1 MQHQAQSPAA
11 SLLSKSASLVDD
23 DDSSDSQEGEQ
34 ASVAGVESNDGLN
47 DGLSKYERQRQE
59 RVDRN
64 NQRLFELGLGP
75 PVSAGGE
82 KGGEKDGDR
91 NRAPTKPRRSTSM
104 GPICI
109 QPAWTRKAK
118 YVTTVSSQRLGDDA
132 PNMNSVT
139 HHEKHLFRFQ
149 CRL

>member
-11 SLLSKSASLVDD
+11 SLSSKSASLVDD

-34 ASVAGVESNDGLN
+34 ASVVGVESNDGLN

-75 PVSAGGE
+75 PVSAGG
-82 KGGEKDGDR
+82 DGRGSKSCSHQASQINVNGSHTYTAGQDSES
-91 NRAPTKPRRSTSM
+91 KVCYDGKFSTS
-104 GPICI
+104 
-109 QPAWTRKAK
+109 WR
-118 YVTTVSSQRLGDDA
+118 
-132 PNMNSVT
+132 
-139 HHEKHLFRFQ
+139 
-149 CRL
+149 

>member
-11 SLLSKSASLVDD
+11 SLSSKSASLVDD

-34 ASVAGVESNDGLN
+34 ASVVGVESNDGLN
-47 DGLSKYERQRQE
+47 DGLLTYERQRQE

-82 KGGEKDGDR
+82 TDGDR

-104 GPICI
+104 GRTRI
-109 QPAWTRKAK
+109 QPARTQKAK
-118 YVTTVSSQRLGDDA
+118 YVTTVSSQRLRDDA
-132 PNMNSVT
+132 LNMISVT

>member
-11 SLLSKSASLVDD
+11 SLSSKSASLVDD

-34 ASVAGVESNDGLN
+34 ASVVGVESNDGLN

-64 NQRLFELGLGP
+64 NQRLFELGLVP
-75 PVSAGGE
+75 PVSA
-82 KGGEKDGDR
+82 GGEKDGDR

-104 GPICI
+104 GPTRI
-109 QPAWTRKAK
+109 QPARTRKAN
-118 YVTTVSSQRLGDDA
+118 YVTMVSSL
-132 PNMNSVT
+132 
-139 HHEKHLFRFQ
+139 
-149 CRL
+149 

>member
-11 SLLSKSASLVDD
+11 SLSSKSASLVDD

-75 PVSAGGE
+75 PVSAGG
-82 KGGEKDGDR
+82 
-91 NRAPTKPRRSTSM
+91 RRTGIEIVLPPSLADQPQWVPHVYSRPGLGKRSM
-104 GPICI
+104 L
-109 QPAWTRKAK
+109 R
-118 YVTTVSSQRLGDDA
+118 R
-132 PNMNSVT
+132 
-139 HHEKHLFRFQ
+139 
-149 CRL
+149 